1 MPLKHMLVRDRGE
14 VRQGSDTES
23 QYHNKTP
30 CGDGALQR
38 RLGLALFLLSFVVFI
53 VCPVSELLDT
63 KFSLLT
69 TEGLFRNQTPA
80 LNGFSIAGLDAV
92 HLPAHPDLAEDRDF
106 YQLVRIYG
114 KILYRYPHGGS
125 ILALPAIAVMDAAGV
140 SVARAGDTYDPL
152 EELVLGRL
160 LASLLMAILVAVFFR
175 TAILMLPVSWSI
187 AIAAGGFATQIWSS
201 ASRAL
206 WSQTWEIFLAGWV
219 VLLLVRV
226 EQRRL
231 QMGDAPN
238 PVILATL
245 LSWIYFVRPTGAIVI
260 IGVSVLIAL
269 HYRETVVPFVITGA
283 IWLAAFL
290 LYSLRTFGQFLP
302 DYYHQGFSPELNV
315 VVTALAAN
323 LISPSRGLFVFVP
336 AALWVF
342 YLTAV
347 YWSDLHERGLA
358 VLAMAIIVAH
368 LVVVSS
374 YVKWWGGP
382 SYGPRLLMS
391 LVPWF
396 VLLAILDCKAMLS
409 YCPPPCSQRG
419 WLVHRRVI
427 VAAGLISLGIGALIN
442 AHGAISWQTYCWSFQ
457 EHVDEHPARVWDWRS
472 PQFMAGL
479 ATDRHLKQVAPVT
492 HGDRQIPETAPTS
505 PCTR

>member
-1 MPLKHMLVRDRGE
+1 VRH
-14 VRQGSDTES
+14 GSDTVS
-23 QYHNKTP
+23 QYHNRAR
-30 CGDGALQR
+30 CGDSALQR
-38 RLGLALFLLSFVVFI
+38 KLGLAFLLLSFVVFI

-69 TEGLFRNQTPA
+69 TEGLLRNHTPA
-80 LNGFSIAGLDAV
+80 LNGFSITGLDEV
-92 HLPAHPDLAEDRDF
+92 HLPAHPNLAEDRNF
-106 YQLVRIYG
+106 YQLVQING

-125 ILALPAIAVMDAAGV
+125 ILALPAIAVMDAAAV
-140 SVARAGDTYDPL
+140 SVARTGGIYDPL

-160 LASLLMAILVAVFFR
+160 LASLLMAILVTVFFR
-175 TAILMLPVSWSI
+175 TAILMLPISWSI
-187 AIAAGGFATQIWSS
+187 AIAAGGGFATQIWSS

-231 QMGDAPN
+231 QMADAPN

-245 LSWIYFVRPTGAIVI
+245 LSWMYFVRPTGVIVI
-260 IGVSVLIAL
+260 VGVSVLVVM

-283 IWLAAFL
+283 VWLVAFL
-290 LYSLRTFGQFLP
+290 LYWLMTFGQFLP
-302 DYYHQGFSPELNV
+302 DYYHQGFSPELSMV
-315 VVTALAAN
+315 ARALAAN

-336 AALWVF
+336 AVLWVF

-347 YWSDLHERGLA
+347 YWSDLRERGLA
-358 VLAMAIIVAH
+358 VLALAIIVAH

-396 VLLAILDCKAMLS
+396 VLLAILGCKAMLS
-409 YCPPPCSQRG
+409 YRPPSCSQRG
-419 WLVHRRVI
+419 WPVHRRAI
-427 VAAGLISLGIGALIN
+427 VAAGLIALGIGTLIN
-442 AHGAISWQTYCWSFQ
+442 ARGAISWQTYCWSFQ
-457 EHVDEHPARVWDWRS
+457 VQVDEHPERVWDWRS

-479 ATDRHLKQVAPVT
+479 TTDRHLKQVAPVT
-492 HGDRQIPETAPTS
+492 HGDRQIPGTAPTS
-505 PCTR
+505 PCAR

>member
-1 MPLKHMLVRDRGE
+1 
-14 VRQGSDTES
+14 VRQRSDTES
-23 QYHNKTP
+23 QYHNQTL

-38 RLGLALFLLSFVVFI
+38 RLGLALLLLSFVVFI

-69 TEGLFRNQTPA
+69 TESLLRNHTPA
-80 LNGFSIAGLDAV
+80 LNGFSITGLDAV

-106 YQLVRIYG
+106 YQLVQIYG

-140 SVARAGDTYDPL
+140 SVARAGGIYDPL

-160 LASLLMAILVAVFFR
+160 LASLLMAILAAVFFR
-175 TAILMLPVSWSI
+175 TAILMLPISWSI
-187 AIAAGGFATQIWSS
+187 AIAAGGSFATQIWSS

-226 EQRRL
+226 EQWRV
-231 QMGDAPN
+231 QTGDAPN

-245 LSWIYFVRPTGAIVI
+245 LSWMYFVRPTGAIVI
-260 IGVSVLIAL
+260 VGVSILIAL
-269 HYRETVVPFVITGA
+269 HYRETVVPFMITGA
-283 IWLAAFL
+283 VWLAAFL
-290 LYSLRTFGQFLP
+290 LYSLMTFGQFLP
-302 DYYHQGFSPELNV
+302 DYYHQGFSPELSV

-323 LISPSRGLFVFVP
+323 LISPSRGLIVFVP
-336 AALWVF
+336 AVLWVF

-358 VLAMAIIVAH
+358 VLAMAIIIAY

-396 VLLAILDCKAMLS
+396 VLLAILGCKAMLS
-409 YCPPPCSQRG
+409 YCPPFSSQRG
-419 WLVHRRVI
+419 WLAHRRVI
-427 VAAGLISLGIGALIN
+427 VAAGLISLSIGALIN
-442 AHGAISWQTYCWSFQ
+442 ARGAISWQTYCWSFQ
-457 EHVDEHPARVWDWRS
+457 EHVDEYPARVWDWRS

-479 ATDRHLKQVAPVT
+479 ATDSHSRQIAQVT
-492 HGDRQIPETAPTS
+492 RCDRQIPGTAPAS
-505 PCTR
+505 PCAR